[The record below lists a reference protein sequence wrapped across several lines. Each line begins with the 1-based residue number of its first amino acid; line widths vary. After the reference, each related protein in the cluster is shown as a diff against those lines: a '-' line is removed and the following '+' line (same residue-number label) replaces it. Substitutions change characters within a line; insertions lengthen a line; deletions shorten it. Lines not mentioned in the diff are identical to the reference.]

1 MIGSSAVQDRDE
13 LAEQIGAWLTQV
25 GQGDRQAFDALY
37 RATSGALLG
46 VCMRVLADR
55 GDAEEVLQDVFV
67 TVWGKAAQFDR
78 QRARGMTW
86 LTTIARNRS
95 IDRLRASPASA
106 IRADFDIV
114 ETLSDPAP
122 SPASQA
128 ESAKERVRLDDCLQ
142 ELEPRGQT
150 LIRTAF
156 FSGHTYEELASRS
169 GSPLGSVKSWIRRG
183 LLQLRACLER

>member
-1 MIGSSAVQDRDE
+1 MIESSAVMDRDQ
-13 LAEQIGAWLTQV
+13 LSEQIGDLLKQV
-25 GQGDRQAFDALY
+25 GDGDRRAFEALY
-37 RATSGALLG
+37 RASSSVLLG

-67 TVWGKAAQFDR
+67 TVWGKAAQFDP

-86 LTTIARNRS
+86 LATIARNRA
-95 IDRLRASPASA
+95 IDRLRSSPAA
-106 IRADFDIV
+106 ALRADFDVV
-114 ETLSDPAP
+114 ETLCDPSP
-122 SPASQA
+122 SPAIQA
-128 ESAKERVRLDDCLQ
+128 ESASDRVRLDDCLQ

-156 FSGHTYEELASRS
+156 FSGETYEALASRS